1 MRYPFPFSDTRVDTL
16 PHMHQSNPK
25 LSGSRKYSP
34 VSDYMAEIHQM
45 HNIGKREGE

>member
-1 MRYPFPFSDTRVDTL
+1 VIKYH
-16 PHMHQSNPK
+16 HMHQSNSK
-25 LSGSRKYSP
+25 LSGSRKYSA